1 MSLKALHLVLLG
13 FAVLGLMLFGA
24 WALGGVIQAQD
35 AEASVSRVKYLM
47 LCLGALG
54 LGGALIYRGV
64 RFAILVKE
72 VRWL

>member
-1 MSLKALHLVLLG
+1 MSLKSLHLVLLG

-24 WALGGVIQAQD
+24 WALGGVIQGEGA
-35 AEASVSRVKYLM
+35 RFL
-47 LCLGALG
+47 LGCLGAVL
-54 LGGALIYRGV
+54 LACALIYRGV